1 MLAGMLAGGNQDGGG
16 GTMIGRRGIE
26 VSLAVAEAAKLCRV
40 EVISAYPITPQTHIV
55 EHLSELVADGELEA
69 NYITVESEHSAM
81 SACVGASATGART
94 FTSTS
99 SQGLE
104 LMHEVLFIAS
114 GMRLPIVMATANRAL
129 SAPLNIWNDHSDVMA
144 ARDSGWIMLFC
155 TNGQEAFDTIIMAY
169 RIAED
174 RRVLTPLMVNI
185 DGFTLTHVVEPV
197 EFPSQ
202 ETVDAFLPSYE
213 PVYTLHPDKP
223 VTMGGYGLPDIYT
236 ECKFAQETAMV
247 QSKEVIIEVMD
258 AFGKHFG
265 RPYHA
270 VETYKL
276 QDADVVFIAL
286 GAINE
291 NIMTSIDEMRTEGK
305 KAGLVNLRLY
315 RPFPGEEM
323 LAALDGK
330 KRVAVIERAMPGG
343 ALNSPLFNEITSLA
357 YRSGLDAVIK
367 NYVIALGGRDA
378 LQGDFRH
385 IFEDM
390 QKASAKDTRLQTG
403 LNFEMIGVRA

>member
-169 RIAED
+169 RIADARCGTCRVSVPGD
-174 RRVLTPLMVNI
+174 R
-185 DGFTLTHVVEPV
+185 
-197 EFPSQ
+197 
-202 ETVDAFLPSYE
+202 
-213 PVYTLHPDKP
+213 
-223 VTMGGYGLPDIYT
+223 
-236 ECKFAQETAMV
+236 
-247 QSKEVIIEVMD
+247 
-258 AFGKHFG
+258 
-265 RPYHA
+265 
-270 VETYKL
+270 
-276 QDADVVFIAL
+276 
-286 GAINE
+286 
-291 NIMTSIDEMRTEGK
+291 
-305 KAGLVNLRLY
+305 
-315 RPFPGEEM
+315 
-323 LAALDGK
+323 
-330 KRVAVIERAMPGG
+330 
-343 ALNSPLFNEITSLA
+343 
-357 YRSGLDAVIK
+357 
-367 NYVIALGGRDA
+367 
-378 LQGDFRH
+378 
-385 IFEDM
+385 
-390 QKASAKDTRLQTG
+390 
-403 LNFEMIGVRA
+403 

>member
-1 MLAGMLAGGNQDGGG
+1 
-16 GTMIGRRGIE
+16 MILGRKGIE

-40 EVISAYPITPQTHIV
+40 EVVSAYPITPQTHIV

-69 NYITVESEHSAM
+69 NFITVESEHSAM
-81 SACVGASATGART
+81 SACVGASAAGARC

-104 LMHEVLFIAS
+104 LMHEILFIAS
-114 GMRLPIVMATANRAL
+114 GLRLPIVMAAANRAL

-155 TNGQEAFDTIIMAY
+155 VNGQEAFDTIIMAY

-174 RRVLTPLMVNI
+174 RRVLIPVMVNI

-202 ETVDAFLPSYE
+202 ETVDAFLPPYS

-223 VTMGGYGLPDIYT
+223 LTMGAYGTPEIYT
-236 ECKFAQETAMV
+236 ECKFAQEVAINK
-247 QSKEVIIEVMD
+247 SKEVVIEIMD
-258 AFGKHFG
+258 AFGNHFG
-265 RPYHA
+265 RPYKA
-270 VETYKL
+270 VEAY
-276 QDADVVFIAL
+276 QCEDADMIFIAL

-291 NIMTSIDEMRTEGK
+291 NIMTAIDEMRTEGK
-305 KAGLVNLRLY
+305 KAGLVSLRLY
-315 RPFPGEEM
+315 RPFPGEELM
-323 LAALDGK
+323 AVLKGK
-330 KRVAVIERAMPGG
+330 KRIAVVERVMPGG
-343 ALNSPLFNEITSLA
+343 ALNSPLFNEVTSLA
-357 YRSGLDAVIK
+357 YRSGLDALIK

-378 LQGDFRH
+378 LQGDFYH
-385 IFEDM
+385 IFDDM
-390 QKASAKDTRLQTG
+390 QAAGTKDRRIQKG
-403 LNFEMIGVRA
+403 LNFAMIGVRA

>member
-1 MLAGMLAGGNQDGGG
+1 
-16 GTMIGRRGIE
+16 MIGRRGIE
-26 VSLAVAEAAKLCRV
+26 VSLAVAEAAKLCRI
-40 EVISAYPITPQTHIV
+40 EVVSAYPITPQTHIV
-55 EHLSELVADGELEA
+55 EHLSELVADGELDA
-69 NYITVESEHSAM
+69 SFITVESEHSAM
-81 SACVGASATGART
+81 SACVGASAAGART

-104 LMHEVLFIAS
+104 LMHEILFIAS
-114 GMRLPIVMATANRAL
+114 GLRLPIVMAAANRAL

-155 TNGQEAFDTIIMAY
+155 TNGQEALDSIIMSY
-169 RIAED
+169 RMAED
-174 RRVLTPLMVNI
+174 RRVLFPVMVNI

-202 ETVDAFLPSYE
+202 EAVDAFLPAYN

-223 VTMGGYGLPDIYT
+223 VTMGAYGIPEIYT
-236 ECKFAQETAMV
+236 ECKFAQETAMNK
-247 QSKEVIIEVMD
+247 SKEVIIEIMD

-265 RPYHA
+265 RPYHP

-276 QDADVVFIAL
+276 QDADVVFMAL

-291 NIMTSIDEMRTEGK
+291 NVMTAIDEMRAEGK

-315 RPFPGEEM
+315 RPFPGAEM
-323 LAALDGK
+323 LAALGGK
-330 KRVAVIERAMPGG
+330 KRIAIVERAMPGG

-357 YRSGLDAVIK
+357 YRSGLDALIK

-390 QKASAKDTRLQTG
+390 VKTKTEDTRIREG